1 MYVTVYAESFFI
13 AEHKCAGNH
22 RWRWAVGLSDLTLSG
37 HIHYPRIKKGLIPAL
52 KKRRNE
58 RGRLWD
64 RSDGS
69 GEEWRVLLWLFLFM
83 RQRQPPPPTCPLS
96 PLYVHQGLK
105 LYIRINSLT
114 SSRLALPPVP
124 VPLRLYMST
133 ASLTALNAYISSGL
147 ASSSPTAVRHQRA
160 VGLVIWSFYLNAT
173 LKILVLILLSHMSF
187 NLKMLRLNET
197 LFPPRNT
204 VIPILL

>member
-1 MYVTVYAESFFI
+1 MREGGCETAVT
-13 AEHKCAGNH
+13 
-22 RWRWAVGLSDLTLSG
+22 AVL
-37 HIHYPRIKKGLIPAL
+37 
-52 KKRRNE
+52 RNGE
-58 RGRLWD
+58 CCFGYFCSWD
-64 RSDGS
+64 RGNPHP
-69 GEEWRVLLWLFLFM
+69 R
-83 RQRQPPPPTCPLS
+83 PPTCPLS

-173 LKILVLILLSHMSF
+173 LKILVLLLLSHMSF